1 MLLNVKGGNNMK
13 TSKRNLIIIV
23 AIVLAIAVGTC
34 FLGKNFLTKPK
45 MTDNNDSNRVIYAN
59 EIVASDVQMEY
70 NSRNYYQY
78 FTVSDMLKEKIDK
91 YKGQNVRFCVIVQYS
106 YSTLVSSY
114 KVSDSIKNRESQI
127 EKELEQLE
135 FSRQKLLEQQ
145 QGSPDNTSIVMQL
158 KEIYRQKAKLQ
169 TEISELTEKE
179 KKEYYKKAEKRE
191 LEFAES
197 IGAKNVSVIPE
208 EFSNTSSTFSSGYFM
223 ELTADMI
230 TQLAARKN
238 CKLTL
243 GGIRRSEG
251 YDIKISDDLT
261 YYLDKMN
268 DNDKIKVAVVCTLD
282 HKGQYASLQ
291 GNAVNSVYNALLNKA
306 WSGKTPFE
314 IKNKSEI
321 DVMVEEYVTEI
332 VSRNN
337 LSDKRI
343 LDGSLPQ
350 NGLSK
355 QNFDKALKYGSSFW
369 WQDCIVAGF
378 NAELTKAEVIALC
391 EDKEIKVVFPQGV
404 INGVDPQTEQNNL
417 LIAG

>member
-1 MLLNVKGGNNMK
+1 MK
-13 TSKRNLIIIV
+13 KSKRNLIIIV
-23 AIVLAIAVGTC
+23 AIVLVIAVGAC

-45 MTDNNDSNRVIYAN
+45 MTDNNDSYRVIYAN
-59 EIVASDVQMEY
+59 EIVASDVQTEY

-78 FTVSDMLKEKIDK
+78 FTVSDMLKAKMDEH
-91 YKGQNVRFCVIVQYS
+91 KGQNVRFCVIVQYS
-106 YSTLVSSY
+106 YSALVSNY

-127 EKELEQLE
+127 DKELEQLE
-135 FSRQKLLEQQ
+135 VRRQKLVEQQ
-145 QGSPDNTSIVMQL
+145 QESPDNTSIVMQL
-158 KEIYRQKAKLQ
+158 KEIYRQKAKLK
-169 TEISELTEKE
+169 TEISELMENE

-191 LEFAES
+191 LEFAKS
-197 IGAKNVSVIPE
+197 IGAKNVSVIPD

-306 WSGKTPFE
+306 WSGKTPLE

-321 DVMVEEYVTEI
+321 DVMVEEHVTEI

-391 EDKEIKVVFPQGV
+391 EDKEIKVIFPQGFT
-404 INGVDPQTEQNNL
+404 NGVDPQTEQKNL
-417 LIAG
+417 LITG

>member
-1 MLLNVKGGNNMK
+1 MK
-13 TSKRNLIIIV
+13 KSKRNLIIIV
-23 AIVLAIAVGTC
+23 AIVLVIAVGAC

-45 MTDNNDSNRVIYAN
+45 MTDNNDSYRVIYAN
-59 EIVASDVQMEY
+59 EIVASDVQTEY

-78 FTVSDMLKEKIDK
+78 FTVSDMLKAKMDEH
-91 YKGQNVRFCVIVQYS
+91 KGQNVRFCVIVQYS

-114 KVSDSIKNRESQI
+114 KASDSIKNRESQI

-135 FSRQKLLEQQ
+135 FSRQKLVEQQ

-191 LEFAES
+191 LGFMKS
-197 IGAKNVSVIPE
+197 IGAKNVSVIPD